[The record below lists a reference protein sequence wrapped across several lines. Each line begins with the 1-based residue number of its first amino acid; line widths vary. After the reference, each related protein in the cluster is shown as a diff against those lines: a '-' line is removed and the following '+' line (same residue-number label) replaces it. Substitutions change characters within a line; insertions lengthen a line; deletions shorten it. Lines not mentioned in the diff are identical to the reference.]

1 MKTSRVKAYY
11 QDYMWAVNKYGY
23 RYLSDCYK
31 NPSWAKIKAER
42 DIVKECYN
50 KGGYAY
56 SVISYNTSI
65 FTCGYLFNRDGEVWF
80 AVHTPSYYG
89 EMKVEED

>member
-11 QDYMWAVNKYGY
+11 ESYMNAVSKHGY
-23 RYLSDCYK
+23 RGIFDCYK

-42 DIVKECYN
+42 DIVKEGYN

-65 FTCGYLFNRDGEVWF
+65 FTCGYVFWRDNEMIF
-80 AVHTPSYYG
+80 CVHTPNDYG
-89 EMKVEED
+89 EMIIKG